1 MAQKQARRRARG
13 RYLTDEE
20 AAKYDAVRA
29 QVEEEFAG
37 RIKKP
42 APSQVAH
49 GAIAALKQAREAQGL
64 SLADIRERTG
74 IERSALSRL
83 ENETPNVTIRT
94 LERYAEALGKRVV
107 IEIADGEPAGTGST
121 GTGSTLDT

>member
-1 MAQKQARRRARG
+1 MARKQAKRRSRG
-13 RYLTDEE
+13 RYLTNEE
-20 AAKYDAVRA
+20 AAKYDTIRE
-29 QVEEEFAG
+29 QVEAEFAD

-42 APSQVAH
+42 AVSPIAR
-49 GAIAALKQAREAQGL
+49 GAIMALKQAREAQGL
-64 SLADIRERTG
+64 SLADIRDRTG

-107 IEIADGEPAGTGST
+107 IEIAEAGQT
-121 GTGSTLDT
+121 

>member
-1 MAQKQARRRARG
+1 MAEKKAKRRSRG

-20 AAKYDAVRA
+20 AAKYDAIRE

-42 APSQVAH
+42 APSAVAH
-49 GAIAALKQAREAQGL
+49 EAITALKQAREAQGL
-64 SLADIRERTG
+64 SLADIRDRTG

-107 IEIADGEPAGTGST
+107 IEIADPGPAGTGVHS
-121 GTGSTLDT
+121 

>member
-1 MAQKQARRRARG
+1 MAEKHAKRRSRG

-20 AAKYDAVRA
+20 AAKYDTIRG
-29 QVEEEFAG
+29 QVEEEFAD

-42 APSQVAH
+42 TRSPVVQE
-49 GAIAALKQAREAQGL
+49 AITALRQAREAQGL
-64 SLADIRERTG
+64 SLADVRDRTG

-94 LERYAEALGKRVV
+94 LERYAEALGKRLV
-107 IEIADGEPAGTGST
+107 IEIADAGPA
-121 GTGSTLDT
+121 